1 MKQIPILFSY
11 NDLRTAY
18 PNASSFFSFAFRYV
32 KQGKI
37 KQIKKGLYAL
47 VDPSTNEIYATR
59 FQIASKLFDDSYFS
73 YHEALEYYGLSNQS
87 FVSSFAY
94 LCHIYAKEL
103 VFEGVRYESK
113 KSSCHLQILD
123 HMKEEGVRVVSLERA
138 IVDAIDCP
146 SLSGGI
152 EEIEYALENAPDLNL
167 SSVEQMLEYYNKDYL
182 YRKVGFLF
190 EKKYGEKIPK
200 DFYDKCLSHVTEK
213 IIYFESHAGQAKLNA
228 KWRLM
233 VEEREPP
240 DELF

>member
-1 MKQIPILFSY
+1 MKQIPIIFSR
-11 NDLRTAY
+11 NDLQITY
-18 PNASSFFSFAFRYV
+18 PNHSSFFSFVYRYM

-59 FQIASKLFDDSYFS
+59 FQIASRLFDDSYFS

-87 FVSSFAY
+87 FVSSFTY
-94 LCHIYAKEL
+94 ICHIYTKEL
-103 VFEGVRYESK
+103 EFEEIQYKSK
-113 KSSCHLQILD
+113 RSDCHLQVLNR
-123 HMKEEGVRVVSLERA
+123 MKEEGVRVVSLERA

-167 SSVEQMLEYYNKDYL
+167 SLVEELLEYYKKDYL

-190 EKKYGEKIPK
+190 EKKYGQKIPK
-200 DFYDKCLSHVTEK
+200 DFYDKCMSHVTEK
-213 IIYFESHAGQAKLNA
+213 IFYFESHKGQSRLNS

-233 VEEREPP
+233 VEEREYP

>member
-1 MKQIPILFSY
+1 MPILFSR
-11 NDLRTAY
+11 NDLRTIY
-18 PNASSFFSFAFRYV
+18 PNASSFFSFVSRSL

-73 YHEALEYYGLSNQS
+73 YHEALEYYGLTNQS
-87 FVSSFAY
+87 FVSSFTY
-94 LCHIYAKEL
+94 LCHTYAKEL
-103 VFEGVRYESK
+103 DFLGVRYESK
-113 KSSCHLQILD
+113 KSDCHLQISD
-123 HMKEEGVRVVSLERA
+123 RMKEEGVRVVSLERA

-190 EKKYGEKIPK
+190 EKKFGEKISK
-200 DFYDKCLSHVTEK
+200 DFYDKCLSHVTDK
-213 IIYFESHAGQAKLNA
+213 IFYFEAHAGHAKLNQ

-233 VEEREPP
+233 IEEREYP

>member
-1 MKQIPILFSY
+1 MPILFSY

-18 PNASSFFSFAFRYV
+18 PSPSSFFSFASRYL

-59 FQIASKLFDDSYFS
+59 FQIASRLFDDSFFS

-87 FVSSFAY
+87 FVSGFTY
-94 LCHIYAKEL
+94 LCHTYAKEL
-103 VFEGVRYESK
+103 EFQGVRYEAK
-113 KSSCHLQILD
+113 KSCCCLQILD
-123 HMKEEGVRVVSLERA
+123 RMKEEGVRVVSLERA

-152 EEIEYALENAPDLNL
+152 EEIEYALENAPDLNI
-167 SSVEQMLEYYNKDYL
+167 SSIEQMLDCYNKDYL

-190 EKKYGEKIPK
+190 ERKYGQKIPK

-213 IIYFESHAGQAKLNA
+213 IFYFESRAGYAKLNP

-233 VEEREPP
+233 VEEKEYP

>member
-1 MKQIPILFSY
+1 MKQMPILFSY
-11 NDLRTAY
+11 NDLRTIY
-18 PNASSFFSFAFRYV
+18 PNASSFFSFVSRYL

-37 KQIKKGLYAL
+37 MQIKKGLYAL

-59 FQIASKLFDDSYFS
+59 FQIASRLFDDSFFS

-87 FVSSFAY
+87 FVSNFTY
-94 LCHIYAKEL
+94 LCHTYAKGLE
-103 VFEGVRYESK
+103 FQGVRYESK
-113 KSSCHLQILD
+113 KSDCHIQILD
-123 HMKEEGVRVVSLERA
+123 RMKEEGVRVVSLDRA

-152 EEIEYALENAPDLNL
+152 EEIEYALENAPDLNI
-167 SSVEQMLEYYNKDYL
+167 SSIEQMLDHYDKDYL

-190 EKKYGEKIPK
+190 EKKYGSKIPE

-213 IIYFESHAGQAKLNA
+213 IFYFESRAGHAKLNS

-233 VEEREPP
+233 VEEKEYP

>member
-11 NDLRTAY
+11 DDLRIAY
-18 PNASSFFSFAFRYV
+18 PNSSSFFSFVSRYL

-59 FQIASKLFDDSYFS
+59 FQIASRLFNDSYFS

-87 FVSSFAY
+87 FVSGFTY
-94 LCHIYAKEL
+94 LCHTYAKEL
-103 VFEGVRYESK
+103 EFQGARYESK
-113 KSSCHLQILD
+113 KSDCGLQVLD
-123 HMKEEGVRVVSLERA
+123 RIKEEGVRVVSLERA

-152 EEIEYALENAPDLNL
+152 EEIEYALANTPDLNI
-167 SSVEQMLEYYNKDYL
+167 SSVEQMLEYYNKDFL

-190 EKKYGEKIPK
+190 EKKYGPKIPK
-200 DFYDKCLSHVTEK
+200 DFYDKCLSHVTKK
-213 IIYFESHAGQAKLNA
+213 IIYFESHAGQAKLNS

-233 VEEREPP
+233 VEEKEYP

>member
-11 NDLRTAY
+11 NDLRTIY
-18 PNASSFFSFAFRYV
+18 PNASSFFSLVSRYM

-37 KQIKKGLYAL
+37 KQIKKGLYSL

-59 FQIASKLFDDSYFS
+59 FQIASRLFDDSYFS

-87 FVSSFAY
+87 LISSFVY
-94 LCHIYAKEL
+94 LCHTYAKEL
-103 VFEGVRYESK
+103 EFLGVRYESK
-113 KSSCHLQILD
+113 KSNCHLQVFD
-123 HMKEEGVRVVSLERA
+123 RMKEEGVRVVSLERA

-146 SLSGGI
+146 SLSGDI
-152 EEIEYALENAPDLNL
+152 EEIEYALENAPDLNI
-167 SSVEQMLEYYNKDYL
+167 SSVEEMLEYYNKDYL

-190 EKKYGEKIPK
+190 EKKYGSKIPEG
-200 DFYDKCLSHVTEK
+200 FYDKCLSHVTNK
-213 IIYFESHAGQAKLNA
+213 IIYFESHAGHAKLNS

-233 VEEREPP
+233 VEEREYP

>member
-11 NDLRTAY
+11 NDLQTIY
-18 PNASSFFSFAFRYV
+18 PNASSFFSLVSRYL

-37 KQIKKGLYAL
+37 KKIKKGLYAL

-59 FQIASKLFDDSYFS
+59 FQIASKLLGDSFFS

-87 FVSSFAY
+87 FVSNFVY

-103 VFEGVRYESK
+103 AFEGVRYESK

-123 HMKEEGVRVVSLERA
+123 RMKEEGVRVVSLERA

-152 EEIEYALENAPDLNL
+152 EEIEYALENAPDLDI
-167 SSVEQMLEYYNKDYL
+167 SSVEQMLEYYHKDCL

-190 EKKYGEKIPK
+190 EKKYGSKIPEG
-200 DFYDKCLSHVTEK
+200 FYDKCLSHVTKK
-213 IIYFESHAGQAKLNA
+213 IIYFESHTGHAKLNP

-233 VEEREPP
+233 VEEREYP

>member
-11 NDLRTAY
+11 KDLRTIY
-18 PNASSFFSFAFRYV
+18 PNASSFFSFVSRYM

-59 FQIASKLFDDSYFS
+59 FQIASRLFDDSYFS

-87 FVSSFAY
+87 FVSSFVY
-94 LCHIYAKEL
+94 LCHTYAKE
-103 VFEGVRYESK
+103 FEFQGVRYESK
-113 KSSCHLQILD
+113 KSSCQLQIMD
-123 HMKEEGVRVVSLERA
+123 HRKEEGIRVVSLERA
-138 IVDAIDCP
+138 IVDAIDYP

-152 EEIEYALENAPDLNL
+152 EEIEYALENSPDLNL
-167 SSVEQMLEYYNKDYL
+167 SSVEQMLQYYHKDYL

-190 EKKYGEKIPK
+190 EKKYGPKIPK
-200 DFYDKCLSHVTEK
+200 DFYDKCLSHVTKK
-213 IIYFESHAGQAKLNA
+213 IIYFESHAGHAKLNS

-233 VEEREPP
+233 VEESEYP

>member
-1 MKQIPILFSY
+1 MKQIPILFSHD
-11 NDLRTAY
+11 DLQTIY
-18 PNASSFFSFAFRYV
+18 PNSSSFFSFVMRYI

-47 VDPSTNEIYATR
+47 VDPSTNEIYATC
-59 FQIASKLFDDSYFS
+59 FQIASRLFDDSYFS

-87 FVSSFAY
+87 FVSSFTY
-94 LCHIYAKEL
+94 LSHTYAKEL
-103 VFEGVRYESK
+103 EFEGVRYKAK
-113 KSSCHLQILD
+113 KSACHLQIFDRL
-123 HMKEEGVRVVSLERA
+123 KEEGVRVVSLERA

-167 SSVEQMLEYYNKDYL
+167 LLVEELLEYYKKDYL

-190 EKKYGEKIPK
+190 EKKYGLKIPK
-200 DFYDKCLSHVTEK
+200 YFYDKCLSHVTEK
-213 IIYFESHAGQAKLNA
+213 IFYFESHIGHAKLNM

-233 VEEREPP
+233 VEERKYPN
-240 DELF
+240 ELF